1 MKPNKTVM
9 RRLGLNYSQTV
20 APPRTSVLRTRD
32 LDSTPPPQNP
42 RAQASKM
49 GLTSPPS
56 SRVQESFWFWVIFKG
71 EKIYADDLITNPWT
85 DLFSAPTAK
94 SYKPVTQVK
103 WFLIKCGRW
112 RGEGGNK
119 ALTSSYGSKPG
130 CKEGICEIQGLW
142 VYYFCLLFS
151 ETRPEQNQF
160 RFRKNITLIFYIK
173 LSGSLS

>member
-1 MKPNKTVM
+1 MEGKKKRERERKYIQRKRNKEQGQIFGYMKPNKTVM

-71 EKIYADDLITNPWT
+71 EKIYADDLITNP
-85 DLFSAPTAK
+85 
-94 SYKPVTQVK
+94 
-103 WFLIKCGRW
+103 
-112 RGEGGNK
+112 
-119 ALTSSYGSKPG
+119 
-130 CKEGICEIQGLW
+130 
-142 VYYFCLLFS
+142 
-151 ETRPEQNQF
+151 
-160 RFRKNITLIFYIK
+160 
-173 LSGSLS
+173 